1 MKLTDFLVAVVKG
14 KGTTMRGKNG
24 AVLCVCF
31 LSLACLLS
39 SCNRER
45 MQTLT
50 SPFQAVAT
58 LLEMADGTVVAELVL
73 ISTAKPKHEFVTDAQ
88 DVRLRIPGGEMVTL
102 EQAEPGHYKA
112 NSTQNPELVY
122 KAGETY
128 QFRFDLP
135 APVTQQGRGARQQTE
150 APQDEQKTYVA
161 VTKTP
166 TRQAK
171 FLWDKKPEF
180 AGDTARLTWKPRTF
194 LAIVVVRSPEGEVC
208 YSTFDFTDPQFGGDK
223 WGRLGLN
230 GALTLGVDV
239 FSKPGTYQILKC
251 GVTRNAGFDPEM
263 SAGLGIL
270 SGFLAGACEEVE
282 TLEVPE

>member
-1 MKLTDFLVAVVKG
+1 MRVKTGVVSS
-14 KGTTMRGKNG
+14 
-24 AVLCVCF
+24 VCL

-50 SPFQAVAT
+50 SPLQAVAT
-58 LLEMADGTVVAELVL
+58 LMKTADGIVEAELVL

-112 NSTQNPELVY
+112 NSVQSPELVY

-135 APVTQQGRGARQQTE
+135 APVAPQGRGARQQTE
-150 APQDEQKTYVA
+150 ASPSEQKTYVA

-166 TRQAK
+166 TKEAA
-171 FLWDKKPEF
+171 FSWEKKPEF

-194 LAIVVVRSPEGEVC
+194 LAIIVVRNPEGEVC
-208 YSTFDFTDPQFGGDK
+208 YSTFDFSDPQFGGDK
-223 WGRLGLN
+223 WGRLGAN
-230 GALTLGVDV
+230 GTLALGVDV

-251 GVTRNAGFDPEM
+251 GVTKNAGFDAEI

-270 SGFLAGACEEVE
+270 SGFLAGTCEEIE
-282 TLEVPE
+282 TLDVPE